1 MRILV
6 IDNYDSFTHNL
17 VQYLG
22 ELGAEPVVFRNDAL
36 TLEQVGKLAPSGIVI
51 SPGPGHPEDKKYFGI
66 CADVLREVSPRVPT
80 LGVCLGHQGIG
91 AVYGGRVVGAREL
104 RHGKT
109 SRIYHDGKGVFRGLP
124 NGFRA
129 ARYHSLVLQRSS
141 LPKELELSAES
152 EDGEVMGVRHRHFP
166 IEGIQFHPESV
177 LTEHGKRILANFLEE
192 VERWQRQ
199 TCEAR

>member
-22 ELGAEPVVFRNDAL
+22 ELGAAPVVFRNDAL
-36 TLEQVGKLAPSGIVI
+36 TLEQVGKLVPCGIVI
-51 SPGPGHPEDKKYFGI
+51 SPGPGHPDDRRYFGI

-141 LPKELELSAES
+141 LPEELELSAES

-192 VERWQRQ
+192 VKRWQRQ
-199 TCEAR
+199 ACEVR

>member
-22 ELGAEPVVFRNDAL
+22 ELGAEPVVFRNDEL

-51 SPGPGHPEDKKYFGI
+51 SPGPGHPGDRKYFGI
-66 CADVLREVSPRVPT
+66 CADVLQEVSPRVPT

-91 AVYGGRVVGAREL
+91 ATFGGRVVGAREL

>member
-22 ELGAEPVVFRNDAL
+22 ELGAAPVVFRNDAL
-36 TLEQVGKLAPSGIVI
+36 TLEQVGKLVPCGIVI
-51 SPGPGHPEDKKYFGI
+51 SPGPGHPADRRYFGI

-109 SRIYHDGKGVFRGLP
+109 SRIYHDGKGVFQGLP
-124 NGFRA
+124 NGF
-129 ARYHSLVLQRSS
+129 
-141 LPKELELSAES
+141 
-152 EDGEVMGVRHRHFP
+152 
-166 IEGIQFHPESV
+166 
-177 LTEHGKRILANFLEE
+177 
-192 VERWQRQ
+192 
-199 TCEAR
+199 

>member
-22 ELGAEPVVFRNDAL
+22 ELGAEPVVFRNDVL
-36 TLEQVGKLAPSGIVI
+36 DLAGVRELSCEGIVI
-51 SPGPGHPEDKKYFGI
+51 SPGPGHPAERRYFGV
-66 CADVLREVSPRVPT
+66 CADVLREVSPWVPT

-91 AVYGGRVVGAREL
+91 LLFGGRIVGASQL

-109 SRIYHDGKGVFRGLP
+109 SRIYHDGRGVFRGLP

-129 ARYHSLVLQRSS
+129 ARYHSLVLDRSS
-141 LPKELELSAES
+141 LPEVLELSAES
-152 EDGEVMGVRHRHFP
+152 DDGEVMGVRHRHFP

-192 VERWQRQ
+192 AKQWQERR
-199 TCEAR
+199 CRVR

>member
-1 MRILV
+1 M
-6 IDNYDSFTHNL
+6 
-17 VQYLG
+17 
-22 ELGAEPVVFRNDAL
+22 
-36 TLEQVGKLAPSGIVI
+36 
-51 SPGPGHPEDKKYFGI
+51 
-66 CADVLREVSPRVPT
+66 
-80 LGVCLGHQGIG
+80 
-91 AVYGGRVVGAREL
+91 YGGRVVGAREL

>member
-22 ELGAEPVVFRNDAL
+22 ELGAEPVVFRNDEL
-36 TLEQVGKLAPSGIVI
+36 TLEQVGKLVPSGIVI

-66 CADVLREVSPRVPT
+66 CAAVLREVSPRVPT

-91 AVYGGRVVGAREL
+91 AVFGGRVVGAREL

>member
-22 ELGAEPVVFRNDAL
+22 ELGADPVVFRSDEL
-36 TLEQVGKLAPSGIVI
+36 TLEQVRALAPSGIVI
-51 SPGPGHPEDKKYFGI
+51 SPGPGRPEDRKYFGI

-91 AVYGGRVVGAREL
+91 AAFGARVVEAREL

-141 LPKELELSAES
+141 LPEELELSAES
-152 EDGEVMGVRHRHFP
+152 EDGEVMGVRHRRFP